1 MKVFMK
7 KIGGEFLKRF
17 RIAVLGG
24 FAVFG
29 FTTCDMQIGL
39 GAAVD
44 TISPKVAITSP
55 STNYAVPGCA
65 DFSVEGTCWD
75 DNEVESVSIVHLRNN
90 DNPNISYDLKDVPVI
105 LSDGVDG
112 KKDWTAAFNYLGN
125 NIYEIDGK
133 NVYLPDGTY
142 IIDVRSFDAS
152 GRQSPIVSTPFIIDN
167 TPPVFIV
174 SQPSSLENS
183 TTFAEFGQIVAISG
197 AISDTN
203 AIRSMKIRVYRCN
216 DDGTVETEITDQL
229 AISEFDA
236 PEKANT
242 YVEIARYSSAADSAL
257 DERSRKLKKNYLTL
271 FDRTSPW
278 SDAEIG
284 KVAAKKFLVSVIL
297 TDVSGNDSTY
307 SYISS
312 GLDTFVRNNC
322 PSLDPTITLDKS
334 DYMKILN
341 GLFTSTVISS
351 ADVAKIRKVM
361 MGEIPDDNGFI
372 SYNIEGGE
380 ACRFS
385 MNISPKNN
393 PFYQVQGMEVK
404 SNGGA
409 SSFNWETMSP
419 GQTVTVTVNQGR
431 DNIQVKPSEFEVKI
445 YEANE
450 NWTKKSNEPVV
461 WYANLKDTLDPT
473 KPMTDNKFYRDTDE
487 TKCQSGDLLF
497 VTTGSKND
505 VYQMNPITSG
515 TFSLKLPTFCDLTPN
530 RYYRIEIT
538 GTDQNGQQ
546 LVPYLSDYGY
556 GFKYVT
562 SGVAPVMSVSSGKWY
577 KATDIDGTKKYTV
590 TVADKMNQ
598 MKNGDAWVK
607 YSISYLDGYYDTRN
621 KASVASALLKS
632 GDKELKGST
641 SSITDK
647 GGSIFEAAIP
657 LENLNGG
664 VLSGKDNYTLLLK
677 VWAYNGSV
685 ESNPAY
691 ALIYAD
697 RKAPVLEIT
706 NIKDGDTLTEKD
718 SSYSAG
724 ELGQDSNYM
733 VRGTWSDVGGSGTK
747 TLKYNVNGSGWK
759 TASEKDA
766 APGAINQTGW
776 GISIPVS
783 EGNLK
788 IDLEA
793 YDEMGNKSS
802 KTVNAVVDF
811 RAPHL
816 KLTSHEGSVPVY
828 HSNDVTF
835 EFLATDS
842 HDVSSIIITPKLDG
856 GTPPAG
862 SFVESGF
869 TGGMVDG
876 QYQGKKSITL
886 KNTVSGKWTITAV
899 AKDAGDQLSNQV
911 EVSTIMDVT
920 KPVVKTETLKIDGVP
935 YSVDKWFSNP
945 SVKID
950 GEVTEED
957 SGMKNVYFVVA
968 KTGDTAIK
976 SSTILKEVGDDLYPN
991 RGESV
996 PTQHGFSFVPA
1007 ALSENEGTVANRVY
1021 VQIEDN
1027 AGNFSE
1033 PYAIDIN
1040 VDLKSPQVASKI
1052 YTFDDSLYSP
1062 ATGTVLSNGEK
1073 DLIVYGTIT
1082 EAESGLASILID
1094 NKGISTDATITFSTK
1109 PLGDSSANPADYK
1122 ALSDVADVRD
1132 ILSWRAVIGKDKAKT
1147 SGTVRA
1153 VTTDKAGNKSS
1164 ATLFSLEIDNSKPSL
1179 KLTSPLTNDEN
1190 PAVING
1196 EITFKGTASDNAL
1209 AKVELFWGLG
1219 SDDSDFEGNSFAEK
1233 EGASAYE
1240 WSGTKAMNSIPA
1252 STINFVD
1259 GTNYDGTSTKD
1270 VYIKVVAT
1278 DKAGNSNS
1286 EVYHYVVDPKQD
1298 RPVITIN
1305 AIDLTSMSDSQTA
1318 WLKNTTVLHGIVN
1331 DDDGVSSMS
1340 RSFDKGKSWYD
1351 VPLTNG
1357 AWTLDLEQEGPS
1369 SVYFKVVDNAGTEF
1383 ISKAFGAKQ
1392 YDCPILRDG
1401 RLNAVEG
1408 TSILNITSDK
1418 SAPEILEVAFK
1429 SESDDPRY
1437 IAIEDN
1443 NFAQEAFGGKYKKL
1457 TFIVKAFDQNGIAKG
1472 EVNFNGNKYEL
1483 TATPLS
1489 ANEYRLSNTTPI
1501 DLSAASG
1508 IEGKQLIPA
1517 NITVYD
1523 NADMKSS
1530 KAVSISV
1537 DNEKPRITISAPS
1550 GRISTAAS
1558 INGTVSETGGKVY
1571 FAVTKNDVEPNDIND
1586 FESSG
1591 TDAGNKWLLIENTN
1605 INWSVFFD
1613 NGAAVNHKNLLKYYI
1628 DYVGIPQDGTSVLAG
1643 TYGNEAPLR
1652 FHILAYDRCGNEER
1666 AYKDIQ
1672 IDPKGDKPSVKI
1684 SYPKKN
1690 AQVGGAVSIMGTAK
1704 DNIRANYVWVMIDM
1718 NGDGVWNY
1726 DDIRLI
1732 KEQTESTG
1740 KDPYLKWG
1748 HYNKSGVDKFAE
1760 IDIGAIPS
1768 MGVSDYSEYAIRVPV
1783 TGISWNFV
1791 INKYNEFVPAGESVW
1806 DLKVWAYATDDDG
1819 NASTVSNNYADIQ
1832 DESDIFTY
1840 FKVDKDS
1847 PVILNQQFVQYD
1859 GENIIARQSYIEGSD
1874 ISIRGKWFYEADFF
1888 DASGISAVMIDGV
1901 ENIKDGAKVK
1911 NPTWY
1916 SAATSDDGLK
1926 GFHIKMPI
1934 GEELSV
1940 ETVKSSSVAI
1950 KIYEVAPNSPKSTSV
1965 NVSYTLDNKKPVIAE
1980 QTDKSFNIAREEDGR
1995 VISNY
2000 GKFYTFG
2007 STATELPFN
2016 NINQTGVDRVA
2027 FYFTRKIDS
2036 ESMDCIYDIF
2046 EQYGKVNRS
2055 DLAFNDDDHL
2065 YWKEMEATASG
2076 ATVTLGDS
2084 WEIIRVGGLVKI
2096 NNIIYTI
2103 ESVSADGKTIGLK
2116 DANIDSVIGGKAYFA
2131 LAAVVDTNGVQ
2142 ESEGTDTTSAGYYKD
2157 IPNGDKDLLMES
2169 LVSQNGKWTW
2179 EANINSRTIED
2190 GMAVLNYVV
2199 FDKAGNC
2206 AFDSVDVFIGN
2217 HQPRVA
2223 GVRASVDTNGN
2234 GSFENT
2240 EIVDA
2245 FGTFENGRNENGL
2258 DMTSVTFPLNSTAK
2272 NPSSIFAVKN
2282 KMRIEPE
2289 IVGGNGALYYS
2300 ISTRKYDSTAENWV
2314 SASYT
2319 KSYDYTKLKDSTDQE
2334 IIGDDVAQQ
2343 GFIDF
2348 SVNTVGDPNSMKG
2361 LGIVDGENQKL
2372 TVTIK
2377 DSALGKSMT
2386 CDLSLVLD
2394 FALDDKT
2401 KPVNRIRPFYWKSEK
2416 ENSLFNNDR
2425 NQGHIDLPADFIGTE
2440 DYENKWV
2447 KTGNDRFFYDDDPKV
2462 SGKIKIEGVA
2472 TDEHLLSKI
2481 SINLFG
2487 TEFDLATYDAES
2499 STWTPLSKLVD
2510 GNIPDS
2516 GWAVDVEDATY
2527 GDYLACGY
2535 ISSIPIGKSEVTK
2548 IEAVT
2553 QEYGHVAKWTLYL
2566 DTEVYCTAKKTY
2578 PVYVDFVVRAGASDR
2593 GSPNAS
2599 GGYDS
2604 ENSIGISDKIFKSG
2618 DAFTQS
2624 GGNDGSGEING
2635 TYKFDVVPY
2644 LLELRTMLTQ
2654 KNAVPS
2660 MYGRTAKGAY
2670 SIGNKEVIALK
2681 GFNLGKNAGTGYIKS
2696 YMEGV
2701 TTTDPVVKVREKNFN
2716 NTYTYNES
2724 TGWFEGITAST
2735 LGDQGMLSL
2744 KVQGYYCTDS
2754 NKGTMGKLWI
2764 TTFNN
2769 MNDNS
2774 AEYNIQAN
2782 KKNNNSL
2789 TDDVRVELWNQT
2801 ELKKPSGA
2809 TALLHPTLKVDPSTG
2824 VLAGSMGDGQTF
2836 VMPGYDIRYGGQKG
2850 KKKSYSDMI
2859 VSNAEFK
2866 DSTFTFDA
2874 NGNTFGVVQTGASN
2888 QPSQAGFFKLALI
2901 EQQPTGNNNHVGGYY
2916 INGGSRLEASSINI
2930 DANPKPVDQSQFGM
2944 NLNRIVSPAMTTR
2957 VLEDG
2962 NTMVYIAYCDT
2973 ATKQIRF
2980 RRGIINAKDYKS
2992 TATKAKDDG
3001 IDIGTGNG
3009 NLKYNKYFDVNHNW
3023 SQESA
3028 EDNALHNIFVAKGT
3042 AKVGA
3047 ANINPDLVSD
3057 KYLASGMNA
3066 FRTYK
3071 DTKGVEEKKCFED
3084 DGLTDLGSS
3093 LRDLGD
3099 FETLYR
3105 LTPDYLKRHDFTGY
3119 MEPDIKDATQ
3129 RSSNASGGSESF
3141 ASNELGDYYVYRYSY
3156 PFSGTPI
3163 INATKEANLLY
3174 DAFGKTKALT
3184 INNVPYTINKFKSS
3198 ITNAYPTWSENMGI
3212 PYKEVYWKYDN
3223 TNFAQGKI
3231 SIRNGQTDKYKLTE
3245 NGEIDKDANAAFE
3258 ETLAY
3263 GTDSDI
3269 RYRYP
3274 PDSLQTLS
3282 GQTIFVVAADSNGS
3296 SATVGRLYSDDG
3308 PAKNANGFGLYCDI
3322 AVSPNGNVAILWFDE
3337 RSSALKMA
3345 YLTEAQIAAAEQA
3358 VMNEAGEDNYTGR
3371 QNRLDNLCMTRNE
3384 LINNQTITIANGGGT
3399 YGKIAF
3405 DPDGNIHIGYAKGG
3419 VNYAYIPCGDNVS
3432 KIAGNVVTMSVD
3444 TFATTGDYLTMNLG
3458 KTENN
3463 EYKPYF
3469 AYFAGGK
3476 AKYAYCAE
3484 FNDDGFA
3491 KNAGIVKGKYT
3502 GDWEIGYVP
3511 TTDTVTE
3518 DRVNVA
3524 VYVDKHGILQK
3535 FPKKGTYEDYS
3546 AATVTY
3552 PSTDPLVGFVNGQG
3566 KLMGWQIMQN

>member
-1 MKVFMK
+1 MK
-7 KIGGEFLKRF
+7 KIGVELLKRF

-90 DNPNISYDLKDVPVI
+90 DNPNISYDLKDVPVT
-105 LSDGVDG
+105 LSEG
-112 KKDWTAAFNYLGN
+112 KKGWTAAFNYLGN

-142 IIDVRSFDAS
+142 IVDVRSFDAS

-174 SQPSSLENS
+174 SQPSSLESS

-216 DDGTVETEITDQL
+216 DDGTVEKEITDDL

-271 FDRTSPW
+271 FGRTEPW

-322 PSLDPTITLDKS
+322 PSLDPTVTLDKS

-361 MGEIPDDNGFI
+361 MGEIPEDNGFI

-562 SGVAPVMSVSSGKWY
+562 SGVAPVMSVPSGVWN
-577 KATDIDGTKKYTV
+577 KATDINGTKKYTV

-621 KASVASALLKS
+621 KASVASPLLKS
-632 GDKELKGST
+632 ENVELKGSS

-783 EGNLK
+783 EGNLR

-968 KTGDTAIK
+968 KTVDTAIK

-1240 WSGTKAMNSIPA
+1240 WSGTKAMNTVPA

-1259 GTNYDGTSTKD
+1259 GTTYDGTSTKD

-1331 DDDGVSSMS
+1331 DDDGVDSMS

-1383 ISKAFGAKQ
+1383 ISKAFGANQ

-1537 DNEKPRITISAPS
+1537 DNEKPKITISAPS

-1586 FESSG
+1586 FDSSG
-1591 TDAGNKWLLIENTN
+1591 TDAGNKWLFIENTN

-1643 TYGNEAPLR
+1643 TYGNEATLR

-1726 DDIRLI
+1726 DDISLI
-1732 KEQTESTG
+1732 KEQTAATG

-1783 TGISWNFV
+1783 TGISWNFA

-1911 NPTWY
+1911 NPAWY

-1950 KIYEVAPNSPKSTSV
+1950 KIYEFAPNSPKSTSV

-2206 AFDSVDVFIGN
+2206 ASDSVDVFIGN

-2334 IIGDDVAQQ
+2334 IMGDDVAQQ
-2343 GFIDF
+2343 GLIDF

-2377 DSALGKSMT
+2377 DSALGKSMS

-2425 NQGHIDLPADFIGTE
+2425 NQGHIDLPAEYDKADTYSWLNK
-2440 DYENKWV
+2440 DYSAYAK
-2447 KTGNDRFFYDDDPKV
+2447 FYLDKDPKV

-2481 SINLFG
+2481 SVNMFG
-2487 TEFDLATYDAES
+2487 KEFDLATYDAES

-2566 DTEVYCTAKKTY
+2566 DTEAFLIKEISF
-2578 PVYVDFVVRAGASDR
+2578 PVYVDFNIKAGASDR
-2593 GSPNAS
+2593 GSPNAT
-2599 GGYDS
+2599 GGYES
-2604 ENSIGISDKIFKSG
+2604 VNSVDIKGYKYKSG
-2618 DAFTQS
+2618 DPFTQS
-2624 GGNDGSGEING
+2624 GGEDGSGEITE

-2644 LLELRTMLTQ
+2644 IIELRTMLTQ
-2654 KNAVPS
+2654 KNAVSS

-2670 SIGNKEVIALK
+2670 SIGTNELIALR
-2681 GFNLGKNAGTGYIKS
+2681 GFNLGSTFNTNNLKS
-2696 YMEGV
+2696 YIYGDRLTDGTPANNGV
-2701 TTTDPVVKVREKNFN
+2701 QDRSRNFSG
-2716 NTYTYNES
+2716 TVTYNN
-2724 TGWFEGITAST
+2724 GWFEGIKASSFN
-2735 LGDQGMLSL
+2735 DQGMLSL
-2744 KVQGYYCTDS
+2744 RVKGKYCNN
-2754 NKGTMGKLWI
+2754 NKGGMGDAMI

-2824 VLAGSMGDGQTF
+2824 VLAGSMGNGQTF
-2836 VMPGYDIRYGGQKG
+2836 IMPGYNRSQKNILNQ
-2850 KKKSYSDMI
+2850 KNPYVDMMT
-2859 VSNAEFK
+2859 SNAEFK
-2866 DSTFTFDA
+2866 DSTFAFDA
-2874 NGNTFGVVQTGASN
+2874 KGNTYGVVQTGASN
-2888 QPSQAGFFKLALI
+2888 QPSQAGFFKMALI
-2901 EQQPTGNNNHVGGYY
+2901 EQQLTGEDNYPGAYY
-2916 INGGSRLEASSINI
+2916 INGGTRLEASSINI
-2930 DANPKPVDQSQFGM
+2930 AANPEPINQTQFGL
-2944 NLNRIVSPAMTTR
+2944 NLNRIISPAIATR
-2957 VLEDG
+2957 VLDDEI
-2962 NTMVYIAYCDT
+2962 TMVYIAYCDT

-2980 RRGIINAKDYKS
+2980 RRGKINPVEYKTISSKLRMDKKTVVTDPSKLKYDEYIHGSPDDENLKWNEMEKNLHNALINANR
-2992 TATKAKDDG
+2992 T
-3001 IDIGTGNG
+3001 
-3009 NLKYNKYFDVNHNW
+3009 
-3023 SQESA
+3023 SA
-3028 EDNALHNIFVAKGT
+3028 YSDSN
-3042 AKVGA
+3042 
-3047 ANINPDLVSD
+3047 LVSND
-3057 KYLASGMNA
+3057 LLGVGTKG
-3066 FRTYK
+3066 FRTY
-3071 DTKGVEEKKCFED
+3071 DDSMHVED
-3084 DGLTDLGSS
+3084 RYGDNLTDLGSS

-3105 LTPDYLKRHDFTGY
+3105 LTPDYTKRHDFTGY
-3119 MEPDIKDATQ
+3119 QEPFIKGGATVM
-3129 RSSNASGGSESF
+3129 RGIDGASVNLSNKY
-3141 ASNELGDYYVYRYSY
+3141 SNEIGDYYVYRYSY
-3156 PFSGTPI
+3156 PFSGKPI
-3163 INATKEANLLY
+3163 INAAKEPLY
-3174 DAFGKTKALT
+3174 DRNSNELISGTNLIVT
-3184 INNVPYTINKFKSS
+3184 N
-3198 ITNAYPTWSENMGI
+3198 ITAYPEWSEKMGI
-3212 PYKEVYWKYDN
+3212 PEPSTSINWLLATNKYGSKDFKIVLRDKETIADKPFKLSTEDKTSDVSQSTVAGGLYY
-3223 TNFAQGKI
+3223 A
-3231 SIRNGQTDKYKLTE
+3231 TDT
-3245 NGEIDKDANAAFE
+3245 G
-3258 ETLAY
+3258 
-3263 GTDSDI
+3263 DSS

-3282 GQTIFVVAADSNGS
+3282 GQTIFVVAADSNGD
-3296 SATVGRLYSDDG
+3296 SADVGRLYSDDG

-3322 AVSPNGNVAILWFDE
+3322 AVSPEGNVAILWFDE
-3337 RSSALKMA
+3337 RASALKMA

-3358 VMNEAGEDNYTGR
+3358 VMNEAGKDNYAGR

-3384 LINNQTITIANGGGT
+3384 LINSQTITIANGGGT

-3419 VNYAYIPCGDNVS
+3419 VNYAYIPCGDDVS

-3444 TFATTGDYLTMNLG
+3444 TFSTTGDYLTMNLG
-3458 KTENN
+3458 KTEDGK
-3463 EYKPYF
+3463 YKPYF

-3476 AKYAYCAE
+3476 AKYAYCTE
-3484 FNDDGFA
+3484 FNENGFA

-3524 VYVDKHGILQK
+3524 VYVDGDGILQK
-3535 FPKKGTYEDYS
+3535 FPKKNVKYEDYS

-3552 PSTDPLVGFVNGQG
+3552 QSTDPLVGFVNGQG